1 MFEMCML
8 LLVILKDCSKTE
20 SFGGSIALIL
30 KQIFQKIL
38 IFCTGIITIYKI
50 WEEDKSPFLVFV
62 GEMSLMILKMYQIFA
77 FSLFKFNFFN
87 VSLNGSA
94 KNCCIAQK
102 ERH

>member
-38 IFCTGIITIYKI
+38 IFCTGIIIIYKI
-50 WEEDKSPFLVFV
+50 WEEGKSSFLVFV

-87 VSLNGSA
+87 VSFNESA
-94 KNCCIAQK
+94 KNRCTAQK

>member
-8 LLVILKDCSKTE
+8 LLSILKDCSKTE

-50 WEEDKSPFLVFV
+50 WEEDKASPPSFRGCSVTDDT
-62 GEMSLMILKMYQIFA
+62 E
-77 FSLFKFNFFN
+77 N
-87 VSLNGSA
+87 VSNFCFFA
-94 KNCCIAQK
+94 I
-102 ERH
+102 